1 MLSNSRSAYHLHNH
15 QKCVNAALQQARER
29 CMHRQARLTPIREAV
44 LALIWDNHKPM
55 GAYQIV
61 EQLPLVIG
69 KNIQAPSVYRAIDFL
84 LELGLIHRITS
95 LNAYIGC
102 PFPGREHSNL
112 FMICRSCGIAAEVS
126 DEGINGIITETIQ
139 KTGFRLEMQAIE
151 LSGLCPACQ
160 EEENN

>member
-1 MLSNSRSAYHLHNH
+1 M
-15 QKCVNAALQQARER
+15 QQARER
-29 CMHRQARLTPIREAV
+29 CARSNARLTPIRESV
-44 LALIWDNHKPM
+44 LTMIWDSHKPM

-102 PFPGREHSNL
+102 PFPGSEHSDL
-112 FMICRSCGIAAEVS
+112 FMICRSCGAAAEVG
-126 DEGINGIITETIQ
+126 DEGINAMIAETIR
-139 KTGFRLEMQAIE
+139 KTGFRRESQAIE
-151 LSGLCPACQ
+151 LMGLCPACQ
-160 EEENN
+160 EEEH